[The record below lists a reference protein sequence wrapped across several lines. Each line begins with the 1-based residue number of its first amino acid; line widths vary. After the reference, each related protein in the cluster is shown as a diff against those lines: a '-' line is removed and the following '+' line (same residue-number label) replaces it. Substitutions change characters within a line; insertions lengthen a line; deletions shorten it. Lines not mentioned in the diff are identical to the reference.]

1 MDMVWGGPNLWR
13 KIMKFN
19 LKLAFVSAVAL
30 LLAACA
36 GDPPPAPVETV
47 DQGGA
52 PAAVS
57 TPLVSAE
64 DLELQKWGGASQPGL
79 SIFAGSDRVFFAYDS
94 SELTDMGR
102 NLLNK
107 QADWLMHY
115 GNVKATVEGHCDERG
130 TRDYNLALGE
140 RRAVAVKN
148 HLVARGVSSYR
159 LKTVSYGKERPAVV
173 GSMESSYKQNR
184 RGVLVLD

>member
-1 MDMVWGGPNLWR
+1 
-13 KIMKFN
+13 MKFN
-19 LKLAFVSAVAL
+19 LKLTFVSAVAL

-36 GDPPPAPVETV
+36 GDTPPAPVETV
-47 DQGGA
+47 DHQGGA
-52 PAAVS
+52 PAAVV
-57 TPLVSAE
+57 TPTLSAE
-64 DLELQKWGGASQPGL
+64 KLGIQKWGASTQSGL
-79 SIFAGSDRVFFAYDS
+79 STYTGDRVFFEYDS
-94 SELTDMGR
+94 SDLTDTGR

-107 QADWLMHY
+107 QAEWLMHY

-130 TRDYNLALGE
+130 TRDYNLALGD

-148 HLVARGVSSYR
+148 YLVARGVSSYR